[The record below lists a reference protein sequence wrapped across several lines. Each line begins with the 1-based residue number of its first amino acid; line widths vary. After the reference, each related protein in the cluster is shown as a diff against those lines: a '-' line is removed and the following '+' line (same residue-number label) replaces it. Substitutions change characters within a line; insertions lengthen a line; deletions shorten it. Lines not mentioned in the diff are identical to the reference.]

1 MTIFNIINYNKIVMF
16 RKRSITPERIRRRR
30 RRKNKKESIDYKGY
44 IVIVLWFIGLIIIG
58 NNDTNFGKNPDAD
71 LINTSIYIFMTFI
84 LLFTS

>member
-16 RKRSITPERIRRRR
+16 RKRSITPERRRRI
-30 RRKNKKESIDYKGY
+30 KNKKVSIDYKGY

>member
-16 RKRSITPERIRRRR
+16 RKRSITPERRRSI
-30 RRKNKKESIDYKGY
+30 KNKKVSIDYKGY